1 MVIFLIVVPGGN
13 SRVWLKSCPHRTQ
26 SGNRQYVLAVGA
38 LKGDPKNMEARKNY
52 DKLASSFFDSFK
64 KGPGYKA
71 RIQNFK
77 DYFENMTGSSNPYV
91 ATAFKHNYAVRA
103 AKGQS
108 EK

>member
-64 KGPGYKA
+64 D
-71 RIQNFK
+71 Q
-77 DYFENMTGSSNPYV
+77 
-91 ATAFKHNYAVRA
+91 ATKRAFRTLKTTS
-103 AKGQS
+103 KT
-108 EK
+108 